1 MTSKK
6 DIKILTQ
13 LLDLPEIKVV
23 SHHQYKGVG
32 IILQIESIKNE
43 SISVV
48 GKKVITYIKTIN
60 L

>member
-1 MTSKK
+1 MNSKK

-13 LLDLPEIKVV
+13 LLDLSEIRVI

-48 GKKVITYIKTIN
+48 GKRVVTYIKIIN